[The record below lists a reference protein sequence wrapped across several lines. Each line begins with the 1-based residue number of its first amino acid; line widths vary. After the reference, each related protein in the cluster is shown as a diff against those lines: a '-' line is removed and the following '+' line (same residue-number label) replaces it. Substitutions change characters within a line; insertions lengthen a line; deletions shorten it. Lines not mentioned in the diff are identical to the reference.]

1 MLTTVTDVWHTLRP
15 PEGDKHGPLAPLLLM
30 LTVVTGLVDA
40 YSYLVLGHVFVANM
54 TGNVVFLAFALVG
67 AQGFS
72 FGSSLLAL
80 GAFALGALAAG
91 RVVVHLGPRRGR
103 VLAVSTA
110 CEAVLAIV
118 AAVIAW
124 TVADVGSSAWRFALI
139 ALLAVGAGIQNGT
152 ARKLAVPDLTT
163 TVLTL
168 TITGTAFES
177 KLAGGAN
184 SRIGRRG
191 LSVIAMFLGA
201 LAGAVAV
208 LHARHALPLLFAL
221 VLLVPVAIGAGRLSR
236 SKPAWDL
243 AP

>member
-15 PEGDKHGPLAPLLLM
+15 PEGDKHGPLVPLLLM

-40 YSYLVLGHVFVANM
+40 FSYLVLGHVFVANM

-67 AQGFS
+67 AKGFS
-72 FGSSLLAL
+72 LGASLLAL
-80 GAFALGALAAG
+80 GAFAIGAMGAG

-110 CEAVLAIV
+110 CQTVLTVV

-124 TVADVGSSAWRFALI
+124 TVSDVGVSAWRFALI
-139 ALLAVGAGIQNGT
+139 ALLAVGSGIQNGT

-177 KLAGGAN
+177 RLAGGAN

-201 LAGAVAV
+201 LAGALAV
-208 LHARHALPLLFAL
+208 LHARHALPLLFAV
-221 VLLVPVAIGAGRLSR
+221 VLLVPVAVTAGHLSR
-236 SKPAWDL
+236 SKPAWEQ
-243 AP
+243 AT

>member
-1 MLTTVTDVWHTLRP
+1 MLTTVTDAWHTLRP
-15 PEGDKHGPLAPLLLM
+15 PEGDKHGPLSPLLLT

-40 YSYLVLGHVFVANM
+40 FSYLVLGHVFVANM
-54 TGNVVFLAFALVG
+54 TGNVVFLAFALAG
-67 AQGFS
+67 AKGFS
-72 FGSSLLAL
+72 LGASVLAL
-80 GAFALGALAAG
+80 VAFALGAAVAG

-110 CEAVLAIV
+110 GEAVLAAV

-124 TVADVGSSAWRFALI
+124 AVTDIGVSAWRFALI
-139 ALLAVGAGIQNGT
+139 ALLASGTGIQNGT

-177 KLAGGAN
+177 RLGSGAN
-184 SRIGRRG
+184 SRLGRRG
-191 LSVIAMFLGA
+191 LSIFAMF
-201 LAGAVAV
+201 AGAMVGTLLV
-208 LHARHALPLLFAL
+208 LHVHVALPLLVAV
-221 VLLVPVAIGAGRLSR
+221 VLLVPVAAAAARLSR